1 MNYNNETTVGGVRF
15 QFISD
20 GWREILNSADVA
32 ALVKEAGEGIA
43 ERAGDG
49 FEFKPVTLKYGGGRA
64 GGFVVAATEEAREA
78 QAEDK
83 ALSKAVN
90 GG

>member
-1 MNYNNETTVGGVRF
+1 MNYNNTETVGGIRF
-15 QFISD
+15 EFISD

-32 ALVKEAGEGIA
+32 ALVEDTGNRIA

-49 FEFKPVTLKYGGGRA
+49 FEYKPQRLKYGGGRV
-64 GGFVVAATEEAREA
+64 GGFVVANTYEAMEEEAT
-78 QAEDK
+78 DK
-83 ALSKAVN
+83 VLTRAVN